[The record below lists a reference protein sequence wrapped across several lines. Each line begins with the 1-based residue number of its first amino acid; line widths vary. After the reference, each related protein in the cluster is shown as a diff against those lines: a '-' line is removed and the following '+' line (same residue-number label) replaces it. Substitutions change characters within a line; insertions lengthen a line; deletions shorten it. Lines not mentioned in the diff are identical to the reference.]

1 MTTPGEPSGQAE
13 KWIAYYQRGFAPWDS
28 HAPCSQLV
36 AGLSFERDIT
46 EAHHSARRRGDHGAV
61 ALAHQT
67 SLAAAAAH
75 DDDMV
80 NDAAPWPSE
89 GPHGGPCPE
98 KMVKEMDH
106 EIAQLDGQEAES
118 TSKIEKLEGMIKIA
132 CRFVA
137 VTVFE
142 SFRAQKPPD
151 LALAREQALELS
163 NQQTAAFEREIAD
176 IHESIRNMYAIQ
188 VRERLEA
195 TQQRLGEVLAIRHTE
210 ILEREG
216 KITAAWE
223 ARKTEGA
230 RKELGPHLIVG
241 GANGLA
247 EWHCLE
253 LGCGSGSTAV
263 WLASQ
268 GSRVVAVDLCAAPLL
283 TARSRAIQAEVIPRC
298 VFLQGDVFDLAYSS
312 PTPPGLHGTR
322 GGEGEGAMAERK
334 RLTWALARD
343 VQAEYM
349 HGEIPPQ
356 ELHVLPPLESTGAVD
371 EGGTGG
377 RGAEE
382 AAGFDLSR
390 SLQLKRVLAA
400 GATVGG
406 PGRRQAMGLG
416 RGREARPALPQG
428 GAFDFIVDVQCYH
441 VLRAID
447 LERFARV
454 VRDNLKCGGL
464 YFVMTGALA
473 PQVNVAG
480 SAVPLLV
487 LPASLPYPASPSQTC

>member
-1 MTTPGEPSGQAE
+1 MAE
-13 KWIAYYQRGFAPWDS
+13 CDNYADKWLEYYQRGFAPWDS

-46 EAHHSARRRGDHGAV
+46 EAHHSARRRGDPGAV
-61 ALAHQT
+61 ALAPRT
-67 SLAAAAAH
+67 SLAAAAH
-75 DDDMV
+75 NDDEV

-89 GPHGGPCPE
+89 GLHGGPCPE
-98 KMVKEMDH
+98 KMLKEMDD
-106 EIAQLDGQEAES
+106 EIAELEGQEAES

-132 CRFVA
+132 CRHVA
-137 VTVFE
+137 GTVFNA
-142 SFRAQKPPD
+142 FRVHKPPD
-151 LALAREQALELS
+151 LVLAQEQAVELS
-163 NQQTAAFEREIAD
+163 YEQTAAFEREIAD

-188 VRERLEA
+188 VRERLVA
-195 TQQRLGEVLAIRHTE
+195 TQQRLCEVLAIRHAE

-230 RKELGPHLIVG
+230 RKALGPHLIVG

-247 EWHCLE
+247 DWNCLE

-268 GSRVVAVDLCAAPLL
+268 GSRVVAVDLCAAPLR
-283 TARSRAIQAEVIPRC
+283 TARSRAIQAQVIPRC
-298 VFLQGDVFDLAYSS
+298 IFLQGDVFDLAYPSHK
-312 PTPPGLHGTR
+312 TPGLHDIP
-322 GGEGEGAMAERK
+322 GGEVEGSGALAAGR

-343 VQAEYM
+343 VQGEYA

-356 ELHVLPPLESTGAVD
+356 ELRALSPLESTAAVD
-371 EGGTGG
+371 EGGTGA
-377 RGAEE
+377 RGVGE
-382 AAGFDLSR
+382 AARFDLSR
-390 SLQLKRVLAA
+390 TLQLKRVLEAA
-400 GATVGG
+400 ATVGG
-406 PGRRQAMGLG
+406 RAGGQAMGPG
-416 RGREARPALPQG
+416 KWGGARPALPQG
-428 GAFDFIVDVQCYH
+428 GAFDLIVDVQCYH

-464 YFVMTGALA
+464 YFVMTGDTLYCLN
-473 PQVNVAG
+473 PK
-480 SAVPLLV
+480 P
-487 LPASLPYPASPSQTC
+487 